1 MLDAQTSKMD
11 TSSKVETS
19 HMASTRARRVK
30 ADAERKAQAQLDRDR
45 ETQIKVMD
53 HGEDRTPLPLLKQDQ
68 DEAGGKGIAKRGAN
82 DKSGKSG
89 ESKSDVSLLESSQS
103 SDQYSSSTEDESGI
117 GGSSGSHSLERS
129 SSVSVSVDQRKSSVS
144 EGVSTEDA
152 GRRKETE
159 KVSAKAQAE
168 KPKEWSADEKRNWLV
183 GEVTI
188 TLSETPVMMLFSH
201 HDEVACRENAEE
213 IHNVTKANERYNA
226 SCEAKR
232 KDEGTRFQEKGM
244 TTLLNPKKAI
254 TSQIHPPT
262 TKPSGGIHVTPW
274 KLYDEFTKLTEE
286 EAEADDSAKR
296 ETDGEGAA
304 EAAEGGEAGQ
314 EGDAEGDQADG
325 DQSGRSKAAW
335 VYAES
340 LLPNLLIME
349 RAIVQNNFEELQ
361 LGYRGLVAEPLKDHL
376 PPKSAVAN
384 FVSPKPRRAEFSTM
398 REEEEKK
405 REEEEK
411 AAAGRQQVVHRPKMK
426 VLWRY
431 GNEITSGKNVSC
443 MAWNKRNHDILAT
456 GYGEYG
462 IPHPDKKY
470 SGLICCWSLKNPV
483 APERV
488 IQLESEAGVSALSFS
503 NQHASLLAVGN
514 TDGTLALYDV
524 RKHGNAPAL
533 KTTVST
539 GQHTGT
545 IWEVKWVERGKGRG
559 ENLISI
565 SADGRVLEWSMKK
578 GLERTAPDLMK
589 LKRMPNKNHEG
600 AGAEGGASKGGKGAA
615 APHKEALLSRQSG
628 GMCFDINPKEAIT
641 YVVGT
646 EDGTIHKCSKSQ
658 SENYIMDY
666 KPHEEPVYRIRW
678 SPFCSGYFLTC
689 SADWTSRL
697 YDVDK
702 PDPVIKIDSNRQDAV
717 HDVAWSYTNATIFG
731 AATAQGRV
739 DIWDIAD
746 PLQPRATL
754 ELENRSLNCLLF
766 AEQESP
772 VVVVGDNCG
781 DVTVVKLTGA
791 EFERNGLSDRDQEDR
806 FQEIVRKMSS

>member
-1 MLDAQTSKMD
+1 M
-11 TSSKVETS
+11 
-19 HMASTRARRVK
+19 
-30 ADAERKAQAQLDRDR
+30 
-45 ETQIKVMD
+45 
-53 HGEDRTPLPLLKQDQ
+53 
-68 DEAGGKGIAKRGAN
+68 
-82 DKSGKSG
+82 
-89 ESKSDVSLLESSQS
+89 
-103 SDQYSSSTEDESGI
+103 
-117 GGSSGSHSLERS
+117 
-129 SSVSVSVDQRKSSVS
+129 
-144 EGVSTEDA
+144 
-152 GRRKETE
+152 
-159 KVSAKAQAE
+159 
-168 KPKEWSADEKRNWLV
+168 
-183 GEVTI
+183 
-188 TLSETPVMMLFSH
+188 
-201 HDEVACRENAEE
+201 
-213 IHNVTKANERYNA
+213 
-226 SCEAKR
+226 
-232 KDEGTRFQEKGM
+232 
-244 TTLLNPKKAI
+244 
-254 TSQIHPPT
+254 
-262 TKPSGGIHVTPW
+262 
-274 KLYDEFTKLTEE
+274 
-286 EAEADDSAKR
+286 
-296 ETDGEGAA
+296 
-304 EAAEGGEAGQ
+304 
-314 EGDAEGDQADG
+314 
-325 DQSGRSKAAW
+325 
-335 VYAES
+335 
-340 LLPNLLIME
+340 
-349 RAIVQNNFEELQ
+349 
-361 LGYRGLVAEPLKDHL
+361 
-376 PPKSAVAN
+376 
-384 FVSPKPRRAEFSTM
+384 
-398 REEEEKK
+398 
-405 REEEEK
+405 
-411 AAAGRQQVVHRPKMK
+411 
-426 VLWRY
+426 
-431 GNEITSGKNVSC
+431 
-443 MAWNKRNHDILAT
+443 
-456 GYGEYG
+456 
-462 IPHPDKKY
+462 
-470 SGLICCWSLKNPV
+470 
-483 APERV
+483 

>member
-1 MLDAQTSKMD
+1 MLDVQSKNE

-30 ADAERKAQAQLDRDR
+30 ADAERKAQVQLERDR

-53 HGEDRTPLPLLKQDQ
+53 HGEDRTPMPLLKQGEG
-68 DEAGGKGIAKRGAN
+68 EAAGKGIAKRGAN
-82 DKSGKSG
+82 ASNSKSG
-89 ESKSDVSLLESSQS
+89 ESRSEQSLLESSAS
-103 SDQYSSSTEDESGI
+103 SDQYGSSTEDDSGI
-117 GGSSGSHSLERS
+117 GDSSGSHSLERS

-144 EGVSTEDA
+144 EGVSDDTASRRPKDA
-152 GRRKETE
+152 E
-159 KVSAKAQAE
+159 KAAAKAVAE
-168 KPKEWSADEKRNWLV
+168 KPKEWTAEEKRAWMNS
-183 GEVTI
+183 EVTI
-188 TLSETPVMMLFSH
+188 TLSETPVVMLFSH
-201 HDEVACRENAEE
+201 HDEVACREKPEE
-213 IHNVTKANERYNA
+213 ILSVTKANERYA
-226 SCEAKR
+226 EMCEAKR

-254 TSQIHPPT
+254 TSQIHPPA

-274 KLYDEFTKLTEE
+274 KLHDEFTKLTEE

-296 ETDGEGAA
+296 DTDGEGG
-304 EAAEGGEAGQ
+304 EAAESGEAGQ
-314 EGDAEGDQADG
+314 EGDAEGEAAAGGDG
-325 DQSGRSKAAW
+325 SGRKAAW

-349 RAIVQNNFEELQ
+349 RAVVQNNFEELQ
-361 LGYRGLVAEPLKDHL
+361 LGYRGLVQEPLKDHL
-376 PPKSAVAN
+376 PPKNTAKDFAT
-384 FVSPKPRRAEFSTM
+384 PKPQRRGEFATF
-398 REEEEKK
+398 REEDDKK

-411 AAAGRQQVVHRPKMK
+411 RPQVVQRPKMK

-589 LKRMPNKNHEG
+589 LKRMPNKNHDG
-600 AGAEGGASKGGKGAA
+600 PGDGGHGGGAKVGKAA
-615 APHKEALLSRQSG
+615 ATSHKEALLSRQSG

-658 SENYIMDY
+658 SENYILDY

-678 SPFCSGYFLTC
+678 SPFCSNYFLTC

-697 YDVDK
+697 YDVDRA
-702 PDPVIKIDSNRQDAV
+702 DPVIKIDSNRQDAV
-717 HDVAWSYTNATIFG
+717 HDVAWSCTNATIFG

-739 DIWDIAD
+739 DIWDVAD

-781 DVTVVKLTGA
+781 DVTVIKLTGA

-806 FQEIVRKMSS
+806 FQEVVRKMTV